1 MAVNKQELSAGTT
14 LNWKI
19 VLCYTIIVNINWQ
32 QPIVMLYVYSRK
44 LKSHSTYL
52 PNLCPGLEFVLFWLV
67 FASQDSWM
75 STFDKGKQTCKNC
88 DHSYFSLSP
97 FLLFFSISSSFSLPL
112 SFPSLLFSFFFLA
125 FLDWLWVSESSQDY
139 LSFHFRSTDFSLLS
153 LRLWRSLRLW

>member
-14 LNWKI
+14 FNWKI

-32 QPIVMLYVYSRK
+32 QPIVMLYVYSRR

-52 PNLCPGLEFVLFWLV
+52 PNLCPGLEFVLFCLV
-67 FASQDSWM
+67 FFFTLLHKIHESQHLRRGHKHANIV
-75 STFDKGKQTCKNC
+75 TIPT
-88 DHSYFSLSP
+88 SLSH
-97 FLLFFSISSSFSLPL
+97 LFFSSSLTLPHFPPSLFSLIT
-112 SFPSLLFSFFFLA
+112 LFLP